1 MQGGS
6 MVGGGG
12 AEGRTTVGTQGCVAP
27 SIASSEAN
35 DVDFVGD
42 SVDRSTKLR
51 LVALGDVDT
60 VSKVRK

>member
-1 MQGGS
+1 

-12 AEGRTTVGTQGCVAP
+12 AEGQMTVSTQGCAAP

-42 SVDRSTKLR
+42 GVNRSTKLG
-51 LVALGDVDT
+51 LVALGDFDT
-60 VSKVRK
+60 ASKVHE